1 MRNREVADNENHIK
15 CTEYDLHK
23 QSEKCAELG
32 RVSNTVELELR
43 QTSSAYDETSAQL
56 CRGRAEQ
63 AQNENELATL
73 KRAFELK
80 MTDKSEL
87 VRRSDVEAGRYRDMN
102 GLLIKVESNEAEVA
116 NNLMAEK
123 RREEDLRLY
132 NAGLCSMNYD

>member
-1 MRNREVADNENHIK
+1 
-15 CTEYDLHK
+15 
-23 QSEKCAELG
+23 
-32 RVSNTVELELR
+32 
-43 QTSSAYDETSAQL
+43 
-56 CRGRAEQ
+56 
-63 AQNENELATL
+63 
-73 KRAFELK
+73 

-116 NNLMAEK
+116 NGLMAEK